1 MQDLILRTV
10 KESIFDETNRIQEL
24 LEFISSDNEK
34 SVIQNGHILSMS
46 NAASQISDIASTNDL
61 TSGLRFVH
69 NTNHLSKL
77 VNEQNELTKY
87 LELLRSINSKI
98 SNTPSHFFT
107 ASALD
112 KSNLNLNFTIKENTN
127 RYKNQNILFN
137 QFIFLLKF
145 K

>member
-10 KESIFDETNRIQEL
+10 KESNFDETKRIEEL

-61 TSGLRFVH
+61 TSGLRFIH

-77 VNEQNELTKY
+77 IGEDDELSKY

-98 SNTPSHFFT
+98 SNTPSHLFT

-112 KSNLNLNFTIKENTN
+112 KANLNLNFTIKENTN
-127 RYKNQNILFN
+127 QYKNQNLVTPSI
-137 QFIFLLKF
+137 
-145 K
+145 

>member
-10 KESIFDETNRIQEL
+10 KESNFDETKRIEEL

-46 NAASQISDIASTNDL
+46 NAASQISNIASTNDL
-61 TSGLRFVH
+61 TSGLRFIH

-77 VNEQNELTKY
+77 IGNRNELSKY

-98 SNTPSHFFT
+98 SRHQVICSQHQ
-107 ASALD
+107 L
-112 KSNLNLNFTIKENTN
+112 
-127 RYKNQNILFN
+127 
-137 QFIFLLKF
+137 
-145 K
+145 

>member
-10 KESIFDETNRIQEL
+10 KESSFDETKRIEEL

-61 TSGLRFVH
+61 TSGLRFIH

-77 VNEQNELTKY
+77 IGENDLSKY

-98 SNTPSHFFT
+98 SNTPSHLFT

-112 KSNLNLNFTIKENTN
+112 KANLNLNFTIKENTN
-127 RYKNQNILFN
+127 QYKNQNLVTTSI
-137 QFIFLLKF
+137 
-145 K
+145 